1 MNSNQILENLIRR
14 YPNLTVVSRD
24 VEAALHIL
32 VESLSTGGKVLICG
46 NGGSAAD
53 AEHIVGE
60 LMKSFVV
67 RRPLHDKLKKSLIDT
82 SKELG
87 LKLADSLQG
96 TIPAVSLVHSVALN
110 SAFSNDVD
118 PQMVFAQQVLG
129 YGSPTDILWGIS
141 TSGNA
146 VNVTY
151 AAITAKAKG
160 MKVIGMTGTDGGMLK
175 QYCDVCIKVPENE
188 TYLVQELHL
197 PIYHAIC
204 MMLEHAFWP

>member
-1 MNSNQILENLIRR
+1 MNSNQILEDLIRR
-14 YPNLTVVSRD
+14 YPNLTAVSRD
-24 VEAALHIL
+24 VEAALNIL
-32 VESLSTGGKVLICG
+32 IESISTGGKVLICG

-60 LMKSFVV
+60 LMKSFVA
-67 RRPLHDKLKKSLIDT
+67 RRPLHDELKKSLIDT

-96 TIPAVSLVHSVALN
+96 AIPAVSLVHSVALN

-118 PQMVFAQQVLG
+118 PQMAFAQQVLG
-129 YGSPTDILWGIS
+129 YGSPADILWGIS

-160 MKVIGMTGTDGGMLK
+160 MKVIGMTGADGGMLK
-175 QYCDVCIKVPENE
+175 QYSDVCIKVPEKE

-204 MMLEHAFWP
+204 MMLEHVFWP